1 MTARKTCASSS
12 VSGGSASATDVRVAV
27 VDPQAYT
34 LPYDDEL
41 CRSLAEAGAEVEL
54 LTAHFTHGTPPV
66 PVGYA
71 RREIFGPPLAGLIE
85 RRPTN
90 PARVPLKFVGHAGGL
105 GRLIRRVRNY
115 DVVHWQWAPLPWLDL
130 RALRIAGRNAGA
142 TVFTAHD
149 VLPRRSRAAA
159 PLWAELYGSCDRVIV
174 HGTASRDRLLVEVG
188 GITPEHIA
196 VIPHGILHAA
206 APGSLPPEQA
216 EPRLLFFGLI
226 RPDKGLD
233 VLIEALPAV
242 AERVP
247 AVRLDVVGS
256 PRMPIE
262 PLRERAAVLGVA
274 ERINWDL
281 RFVPDSEVPDVFAAA
296 RVIALPYRWIE
307 GSGILATALA
317 RGVPPVVTSVGT
329 FPELCARYDLGDPVP
344 PGDAAALAIGLVRA
358 LTDAGARARAI
369 AGMERARSELAWE
382 HSAQLTLELYQRVLA
397 EKRIV

>member
-1 MTARKTCASSS
+1 
-12 VSGGSASATDVRVAV
+12 VRVAV

-41 CRSLAEAGAEVEL
+41 CRALAAAGAEVEL

-66 PVGYA
+66 PVGYS
-71 RREIFGPPLAGLIE
+71 RREIFGPPLAGLLE
-85 RRPTN
+85 RRPTTR
-90 PARVPLKFVGHAGGL
+90 ARVPLKFGGHAAGL
-105 GRLIRRVRNY
+105 GRLIRRVRSRRI
-115 DVVHWQWAPLPWLDL
+115 DVVHWQWAPLPRLDL
-130 RALRIAGRNAGA
+130 RALRIAGRSAGA

-149 VLPRRSRAAA
+149 VLPRRSRNAA
-159 PLWAELYGSCDRVIV
+159 PLWAEIYGSCDRVIV

-188 GITPEHIA
+188 GIAPEHIA

-206 APGSLPPEQA
+206 AGGSLPPEQA
-216 EPRLLFFGLI
+216 EMRILFFGLI

-247 AVRLDVVGS
+247 DVRLDVVGS

-281 RFVPDSEVPDVFAAA
+281 RFVPDSELPGVFAGA
-296 RVIALPYRWIE
+296 RAIALPYRWIE

-317 RGVPPVVTSVGT
+317 RGVPPVVTAVGT
-329 FPELCARYDLGDPVP
+329 FPELCAEYDLGDPVP
-344 PGDAAALAIGLVRA
+344 PDDAAALAVGLVRT
-358 LTDAGARARAI
+358 LTDVSARARAI
-369 AGMERARSELAWE
+369 AGTRRARTELAWE
-382 HSAQLTLELYQRVLA
+382 RSARMTLDLYERVLA
-397 EKRIV
+397 EKGRAPGD